1 MDPIERKITSIIKG
15 INGANPSKLKAINEA
30 GRAGAGANASASV
43 TVTGDPTQQINAQNQ
58 ALQEQTKLIVPL
70 NEKWSTFNKTL
81 NSARTHL
88 LAYGPE
94 FRALNDYIEEY
105 NKHTDT
111 AKVNT
116 KALGAAQDQ
125 AFRGNLK
132 PLYEMIKG
140 LEMETDAFDKT
151 AAAFGMSS
159 KELKANFDNLEESLK
174 VDSELIQ
181 KYASGVSKFGKA
193 LAAIGKTVGWTLVI
207 SAAITLIMKLFDSL
221 GLTVDK
227 IWDFI
232 TGANSAAKA
241 TRQLNKEISEMTNQN
256 SAKAL
261 ISLRQLSE
269 GFKKVGDS
277 ADAKKKFLDDYK
289 SKIQETGLA
298 IDTVEEAE
306 DVFVKNTGK
315 YVEAIKKRAK
325 AQAMEAALVK
335 IYTEYMDERYD
346 LEQKLDKAES
356 KNRERR
362 TERMK
367 NKIAELDKEY
377 DERSSKLIGL
387 IAELEGEYAGIFASL
402 EASTSKGGEAATDWV
417 KEYKDALEA
426 IKKYNQERLDML
438 KDARTRE
445 LDENK
450 RAYEEDVKNI
460 QENYEKG
467 VKAAQGNKQK
477 LLEIENEKN
486 KALKLA
492 LVTYERERL
501 DIIKKYD
508 EEELERQKRS
518 LDRQYNLLEKQIE
531 RNRKLYDTSN
541 LKDPSKVS
549 YQTQYK
555 QKTMTRGLGLLGLGT
570 KED

>member
-181 KYASGVSKFGKA
+181 KYNGNLAALDAASVKAASGVSKFGKA

-221 GLTVDK
+221 GLTV
-227 IWDFI
+227 
-232 TGANSAAKA
+232 
-241 TRQLNKEISEMTNQN
+241 E
-256 SAKAL
+256 
-261 ISLRQLSE
+261 
-269 GFKKVGDS
+269 
-277 ADAKKKFLDDYK
+277 KF
-289 SKIQETGLA
+289 
-298 IDTVEEAE
+298 
-306 DVFVKNTGK
+306 
-315 YVEAIKKRAK
+315 
-325 AQAMEAALVK
+325 
-335 IYTEYMDERYD
+335 
-346 LEQKLDKAES
+346 
-356 KNRERR
+356 
-362 TERMK
+362 
-367 NKIAELDKEY
+367 
-377 DERSSKLIGL
+377 
-387 IAELEGEYAGIFASL
+387 
-402 EASTSKGGEAATDWV
+402 
-417 KEYKDALEA
+417 
-426 IKKYNQERLDML
+426 
-438 KDARTRE
+438 
-445 LDENK
+445 
-450 RAYEEDVKNI
+450 
-460 QENYEKG
+460 
-467 VKAAQGNKQK
+467 
-477 LLEIENEKN
+477 
-486 KALKLA
+486 
-492 LVTYERERL
+492 
-501 DIIKKYD
+501 
-508 EEELERQKRS
+508 
-518 LDRQYNLLEKQIE
+518 
-531 RNRKLYDTSN
+531 
-541 LKDPSKVS
+541 
-549 YQTQYK
+549 
-555 QKTMTRGLGLLGLGT
+555 
-570 KED
+570 

>member
-1 MDPIERKITSIIKG
+1 
-15 INGANPSKLKAINEA
+15 
-30 GRAGAGANASASV
+30 
-43 TVTGDPTQQINAQNQ
+43 
-58 ALQEQTKLIVPL
+58 
-70 NEKWSTFNKTL
+70 
-81 NSARTHL
+81 
-88 LAYGPE
+88 
-94 FRALNDYIEEY
+94 
-105 NKHTDT
+105 
-111 AKVNT
+111 
-116 KALGAAQDQ
+116 
-125 AFRGNLK
+125 
-132 PLYEMIKG
+132 
-140 LEMETDAFDKT
+140 
-151 AAAFGMSS
+151 
-159 KELKANFDNLEESLK
+159 
-174 VDSELIQ
+174 
-181 KYASGVSKFGKA
+181 
-193 LAAIGKTVGWTLVI
+193 
-207 SAAITLIMKLFDSL
+207 MKLLDTL
-221 GLTVDK
+221 GLSVEK

-241 TRQLNKEISEMTNQN
+241 TKQLNKEISEMTNQN

-277 ADAKKKFLDDYK
+277 AEAKKKFLDDYK
-289 SKIQETGLA
+289 NKIQETGLA

-315 YVEAIKKRAK
+315 YVEAIKQRAK

-335 IYTEYMDERYD
+335 IYTEYMNERYD

-356 KNRERR
+356 NNRERR

-367 NKIAELDKEY
+367 RKIAELDKEY
-377 DERSSKLIGL
+377 DERSSKLVGL

-402 EASTSKGGEAATDWV
+402 EASTSKGGQAATDWV

-450 RAYEEDVKNI
+450 RAYEEDIKNI

-477 LLEIENEKN
+477 LLEIEKEKN
-486 KALKLA
+486 EALKLA
-492 LVTYERERL
+492 LITYQRQKL

>member
-1 MDPIERKITSIIKG
+1 MADLNKQMSQIKQSIQQTTAEANQGVKALGEAQVG
-15 INGANPSKLKAINEA
+15 I
-30 GRAGAGANASASV
+30 
-43 TVTGDPTQQINAQNQ
+43 
-58 ALQEQTKLIVPL
+58 EQTKQKVSELDVAL
-70 NEKWSTFNKTL
+70 QSAGKAAKATTTFLKTL
-81 NSARTHL
+81 
-88 LAYGPE
+88 
-94 FRALNDYIEEY
+94 
-105 NKHTDT
+105 
-111 AKVNT
+111 
-116 KALGAAQDQ
+116 
-125 AFRGNLK
+125 
-132 PLYEMIKG
+132 
-140 LEMETDAFDKT
+140 
-151 AAAFGMSS
+151 
-159 KELKANFDNLEESLK
+159 
-174 VDSELIQ
+174 
-181 KYASGVSKFGKA
+181 
-193 LAAIGKTVGWTLVI
+193 GKTVGWTVVIALAVGLV
-207 SAAITLIMKLFDSL
+207 MKLLDAL
-221 GLTVDK
+221 GLTVEK

-241 TRQLNKEISEMTNQN
+241 TKQLNKEISEMTNQN

-289 SKIQETGLA
+289 NKIQETGLA

-315 YVEAIKKRAK
+315 YVEAIKQRAK

-356 KNRERR
+356 NNRERR

-367 NKIAELDKEY
+367 RKIAELDKEY

-402 EASTSKGGEAATDWV
+402 EASTSKGGQAATDWV

-426 IKKYNQERLDML
+426 IKKYNQDRLNEM

-445 LDENK
+445 LRENS
-450 RAYEEDVKNI
+450 RAYAEDLKNI
-460 QENYEKG
+460 KENYEAG

-486 KALKLA
+486 EALKLA
-492 LVTYERERL
+492 QIRYYKDRNE
-501 DIIKKYD
+501 IIKKYD
-508 EEELERQKRS
+508 DEAFQKQKDD

-531 RNRKLYDTSN
+531 RNRKLADTSN
-541 LKDPSKVS
+541 LKNPEEYNGQ
-549 YQTQYK
+549 YQTRYK
-555 QKTMTRGLGLLGLGT
+555 QRGITKILGLGS
-570 KED
+570 D